1 MDLFYNKHGINP
13 SPEFV
18 SLYEQ
23 TVKDD
28 RTYNV
33 NFGILKGQLD
43 DLNEEI
49 GAFYCEFPFFKR
61 VYQLEVRD
69 AIRSDRPT
77 HLCLITAVS
86 KTQEELEPKVLNR
99 VTGKLSECIKS
110 SLRSRDVFSRY
121 SASQFVLLLTNTTK
135 EQAEMV
141 LNRILKRFKKENP
154 DVRVSISVV
163 DSLRG
168 WLENDAVDVVF
179 GDLSAI
185 GENEHIVI
193 MEDPYVAV
201 LPEGTLAGRRS
212 VCREDLYP
220 FPYISTNEGV
230 LHRYFD
236 EQRFAEILCVDSADD
251 AAVLSLVKEG
261 IGVAVL
267 TALATRKP
275 VRGIRTVKL
284 TPAISRS
291 IGFAYRKKTP
301 AAERFIAFMRENS
314 VK

>member
-1 MDLFYNKHGINP
+1 METSRIKGLLLAAKYQSLSRAAEEFSYTP
-13 SPEFV
+13 SALSHIADALEEELGVKLLSRTRAGV
-18 SLYEQ
+18 SLTEEG
-23 TVKDD
+23 TLLKEKLEAVLRAEEELRAAAAALGEK
-28 RTYNV
+28 NSS
-33 NFGILKGQLD
+33 ILR
-43 DLNEEI
+43 I
-49 GAFYCEFPFFKR
+49 GAY
-61 VYQLEVRD
+61 
-69 AIRSDRPT
+69 
-77 HLCLITAVS
+77 
-86 KTQEELEPKVLNR
+86 
-99 VTGKLSECIKS
+99 S
-110 SLRSRDVFSRY
+110 SISTY
-121 SASQFVLLLTNTTK
+121 LLP
-135 EQAEMV
+135 QIV
-141 LNRILKRFKKENP
+141 KRFKKENP